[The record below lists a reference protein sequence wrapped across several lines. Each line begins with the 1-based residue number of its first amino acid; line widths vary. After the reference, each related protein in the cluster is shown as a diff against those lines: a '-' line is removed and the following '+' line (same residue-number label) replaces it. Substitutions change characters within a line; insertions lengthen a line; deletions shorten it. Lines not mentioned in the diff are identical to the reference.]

1 MEPQLDLWLTPV
13 TLLPG
18 VALLLIST
26 VARSGQIEMEVQRM
40 MDKKNDTSLIDSVL
54 NRSTLVRNAIVS
66 LYISIAIF
74 ALASLLGGLAVIGA
88 NWTELALWI
97 VVSLTGIG
105 ILVLF
110 AGTYYLIRESTI
122 RHEMVQQRCR
132 RFSSEKH

>member
-26 VARSGQIEMEVQRM
+26 VARSGQIDMEVHRM
-40 MDKKNDTSLIDSVL
+40 MDKKDDSSLVDSVL
-54 NRSTLVRNAIVS
+54 TRSTLVRNAIVS
-66 LYISIAIF
+66 MYISIAVF

-110 AGTYYLIRESTI
+110 AGSYYLIRESTI
-122 RHEMVQQRCR
+122 SHEMVQQRCR
-132 RFSSEKH
+132 PLGSEKH